1 MAFYGLSLVSFS
13 VMAYAVLAEYKFNV
27 LGATV
32 FHLAINLTSALY
44 ASLLLSFTLSFMIAY
59 ATIAAA
65 IAAGVVLV
73 RRKLFFSKS
82 AANEAVPGLT

>member
-1 MAFYGLSLVSFS
+1 
-13 VMAYAVLAEYKFNV
+13 V